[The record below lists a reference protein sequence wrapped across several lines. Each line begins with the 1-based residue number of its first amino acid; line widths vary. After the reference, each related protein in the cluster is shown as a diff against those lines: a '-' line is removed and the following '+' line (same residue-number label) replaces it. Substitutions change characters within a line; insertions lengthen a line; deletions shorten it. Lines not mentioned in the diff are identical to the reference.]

1 MQHTHIERAF
11 SLIEILVVVI
21 VIGIL
26 AAVVVPNS
34 IRAGDLARV
43 TATGEDL
50 KAISRA
56 VEAYRNDS
64 GRWPRDV
71 NRAIMPPE
79 LAEFFTK
86 GDPFQKTV
94 PIGGVYDYDG
104 PTSTRGPR
112 IAIRSGTGNPLA
124 DDATI
129 LELDKAMD
137 DGNLGTGRLRKEGD
151 GIFYSITNN

>member
-1 MQHTHIERAF
+1 MRPRHRHAF

-26 AAVVVPNS
+26 AAIVVPNS
-34 IRAGDLARV
+34 IRAGDMARV

-50 KAISRA
+50 KAIVRA

-71 NRAIMPPE
+71 SRAVMPPE

-86 GDPFQKTV
+86 ADPFQKTV

-104 PTSTRGPR
+104 PSSSRGPR
-112 IAIRSGTGNPLA
+112 ISIRAGTGNPIA

-129 LELDKAMD
+129 TELDELID
-137 DGNLGTGRLRKEGD
+137 DGDPGAGRLRKEGAA
-151 GIFYSITNN
+151 ITFAVTSN

>member
-1 MQHTHIERAF
+1 MLNTRTTHAF

-34 IRAGDLARV
+34 IRAGDIPRL

-50 KAISRA
+50 KAIA
-56 VEAYRNDS
+56 KAAEAYRNDS
-64 GRWPRDV
+64 GRWPLDV
-71 NRAIMPPE
+71 NRAILPPE
-79 LAEFFTK
+79 LAKYFTK

-112 IAIRSGTGNPLA
+112 IAIRAGTGNPLP

-129 LELDKAMD
+129 LELDRAID
-137 DGNLGTGRLRKEGD
+137 DGNLSTGRLRREGAA
-151 GIFYSITNN
+151 ITYAITNN